1 MDTQPIF
8 VGLDVAKG
16 HVDVALR
23 PSGEHWQAPTS
34 EAGLAA
40 LVERLRASAPA
51 LVVMEA
57 TGGLEAPLLAA
68 LAVAMPVAVVN
79 PRQVRDFARAMGRL
93 AKTDRLDA
101 AVLAHFAEVVRP
113 SKTELPTAESEALT
127 AMLSRRQ
134 QLVEMLTAERNRL
147 GATRVVSV
155 RKDVEAHVAWL
166 QQRLKD
172 VDKDLDG
179 MLRASAVWREKEAL
193 YRSVPGVGRVVA
205 TTLLA
210 ELPELG
216 TLDRKKIAALVGVA
230 PFNRDSG
237 TMRGR
242 RTIWGGRATGR
253 SALFMAALVATRRN
267 TVIKAFYERLLAV
280 GKLKKVALTACM
292 RKLLTML
299 NAMARNHT
307 PWSPALAGPDPT

>member
-242 RTIWGGRATGR
+242 RTIWGGRATVR

>member
-1 MDTQPIF
+1 MDTQSIF

-242 RTIWGGRATGR
+242 RPIWGGRATVR